1 MNLPADLVV
10 RPPDAVNDE
19 DHEDYVNR
27 LQGAIR
33 VSHEIA
39 RNVLTTHQAQM
50 KRDYDM
56 RIREHKPGDLVY
68 VLDTAKIKDRAKK
81 LDPSWKGPGIVVEKL
96 SSYVYTVKLKTM
108 TFTTN
113 HDRLKHCQ
121 DPEIPAWLRKCKH
134 RLRDGENILEKE
146 DGDILCIYK
155 KPDDGGLMIQCD
167 TCDDWF
173 HGRCIGIAKE
183 KADTLVTYYWPRCQ
197 LEAKK

>member
-1 MNLPADLVV
+1 
-10 RPPDAVNDE
+10 
-19 DHEDYVNR
+19 
-27 LQGAIR
+27 
-33 VSHEIA
+33 
-39 RNVLTTHQAQM
+39 M

-81 LDPSWKGPGIVVEKL
+81 LDPSVKGPGIVVEKL

-121 DPEIPAWLRKCKH
+121 DREIPAWLRRCKH

-155 KPDDGGLMIQCD
+155 KPDDGGLMIQCE

-173 HGRCIGIAKE
+173 HGRCVGIATE
-183 KADTLVTYYWPRCQ
+183 IADTLVTHYYPRRQ
-197 LEAKK
+197 LGVKK